1 MSGRHVT
8 TGVTLLVLLGI
19 LVAGGLYGLDAL
31 FKPLP
36 GDSSGKAAGC
46 STTSIKKGQRIRA
59 HQVQVSVFNAGT
71 RSGLADETLGALRA
85 RGFRKGEA
93 GNAPSG
99 AKVKRV
105 QVWTTQR
112 NDAAARLVAHQFGR
126 ATKVR
131 FVDTDLG
138 PGVDVVVGNRFGKLV
153 KAKRVLVV
161 KKKTAAA
168 CLPTGSPSGSTSG

>member
-112 NDAAARLVAHQFGR
+112 NDAAARLVAQQFGR

-161 KKKTAAA
+161 KKPAAA
-168 CLPTGSPSGSTSG
+168 CLPTKAKPSGSASG

>member
-99 AKVKRV
+99 SKVKRV

-112 NDAAARLVAHQFGR
+112 NDAAARLVAQQFGR

-161 KKKTAAA
+161 KKPAAA
-168 CLPTGSPSGSTSG
+168 CLPTKAKPSGSASG